1 MHTSGATDLLVIALF
16 SQASSQMKKIEAHVP
31 RDKLCEV
38 DSALR
43 SIGVPGLTFA
53 EEDTM
58 VRGMWSYPADK
69 VKHVTLTVV
78 VDDGAAGRVVRSI
91 MGSGST
97 SSWPDGRISVTS
109 LDGVYDI
116 SSGSID
122 PSELVLPPVNS

>member
-1 MHTSGATDLLVIALF
+1 
-16 SQASSQMKKIEAHVP
+16 MKKIEAHVP

-43 SIGVPGLTFA
+43 RIGVPGLTFA

-58 VRGMWSYPADK
+58 VRGMWSYPMDK

-78 VDDGAAGRVVRSI
+78 VDDGGAGQVVQSI
-91 MGSGST
+91 MDSGST

-109 LDGVYDI
+109 LEGVYDI
-116 SSGSID
+116 GSGSID
-122 PSELVLPPVNS
+122 RSELVLPPVNS